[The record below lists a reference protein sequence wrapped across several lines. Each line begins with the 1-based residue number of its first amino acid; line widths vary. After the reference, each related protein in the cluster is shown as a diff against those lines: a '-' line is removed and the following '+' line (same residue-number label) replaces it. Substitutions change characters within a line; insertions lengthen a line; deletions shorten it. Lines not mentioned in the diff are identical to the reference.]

1 MLGLGLRVT
10 AGLGGLTS
18 ALLLSRRHRGEQGTS
33 LYPVSCTLKARELE
47 ATSLH
52 PGPCN
57 QQSREQGEHR
67 RSGAV
72 RDSAMGPDFLDCDES
87 QELWLSDSS
96 DSRPSVSEADSEEE
110 EQGGVFDLVGA
121 SPNDQGRQ
129 QAQVMYLQTW
139 GVEYY
144 GTPCILVSTV
154 PEDLFVTSQGE

>member
-18 ALLLSRRHRGEQGTS
+18 ALLLSRRHRAEQGTS
-33 LYPVSCTLKARELE
+33 LYPVPCTLKARELE

-57 QQSREQGEHR
+57 QQSRGHGEHR
-67 RSGAV
+67 RSGPA
-72 RDSAMGPDFLDCDES
+72 RDSALGPDLLDCDET
-87 QELWLSDSS
+87 QELSDSS
-96 DSRPSVSEADSEEE
+96 DSRPSVSEADCEEE

-129 QAQVMYLQTW
+129 QAQVL
-139 GVEYY
+139 
-144 GTPCILVSTV
+144 
-154 PEDLFVTSQGE
+154 DL

>member
-10 AGLGGLTS
+10 AGLGGLTT

-57 QQSREQGEHR
+57 QQSRGQGEHW
-67 RSGAV
+67 RSGPA
-72 RDSAMGPDFLDCDES
+72 RDSALGPDLLDCDET
-87 QELWLSDSS
+87 QELSDSS
-96 DSRPSVSEADSEEE
+96 DSRPSVSEADCEEEE

-129 QAQVMYLQTW
+129 QAQVLDLHTW
-139 GVEYY
+139 DALYIY
-144 GTPCILVSTV
+144 IYWTCRPL
-154 PEDLFVTSQGE
+154 P